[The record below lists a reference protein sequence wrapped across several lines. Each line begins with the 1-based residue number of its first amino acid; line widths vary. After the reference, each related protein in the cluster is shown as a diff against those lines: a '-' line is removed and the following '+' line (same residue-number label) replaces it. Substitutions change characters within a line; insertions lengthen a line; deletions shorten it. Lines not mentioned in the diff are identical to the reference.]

1 MSMPIKVHGMY
12 TNPYCLLN
20 VHAHQSTW
28 YVYQSLLPPQCP
40 CPSKY
45 MVCIPILTAYSMTN
59 KVHGMYTNPYCL
71 IHVHTHQSTWYVYQS
86 LLPPQC
92 PCQSKYMVCIPIL
105 TASSM
110 SIPVKVHGVYTNPY
124 CLLHVHA
131 YQSTRYVYQSSL
143 PPPCPCPSKCMVCIP
158 ILTASS
164 MSMPIKVH
172 GVYTNPH
179 CLFHD
184 HAHQKYTVNMRGKHA
199 FSPADQ

>member
-1 MSMPIKVHGMY
+1 MPIKVHGTYINPYCLLHDHAHQSTWYVYQFLLPPQCPCPSKYTVCIPILTASSMSMPIKVYSMY

-20 VHAHQSTW
+20 VHAHQSTQ
-28 YVYQSLLPPQCP
+28 YVYQSLLPPP
-40 CPSKY
+40 CPFS
-45 MVCIPILTAYSMTN
+45 
-59 KVHGMYTNPYCL
+59 
-71 IHVHTHQSTWYVYQS
+71 
-86 LLPPQC
+86 
-92 PCQSKYMVCIPIL
+92 SKYMVCIPIL

-110 SIPVKVHGVYTNPY
+110 SILIKVHGVYTNPY
-124 CLLHVHA
+124 CLLNVHA

-158 ILTASS
+158 ILTASP